1 MRLPK
6 KMLVDSFVYEEYL
19 GKVGDYQ
26 KESYAPPV
34 NVELVRIDRTSVW
47 TTGGKE
53 DKLLANGVIYTNNR
67 HTTYAKEFVERSKV
81 TYDGKQYLINKVI
94 PKTHVTTNKLFGY
107 EIEVI

>member
-1 MRLPK
+1 MKLPK

-19 GKVGDYQ
+19 GKIGDYQ
-26 KESYAPPV
+26 KESYAPPF

-53 DKLLANGVIYTNNR
+53 DKLLANGVIYTDSR
-67 HTTYAKEFVERSKV
+67 YTTYSKEFIERSKV

-107 EIEVI
+107 EIEVV